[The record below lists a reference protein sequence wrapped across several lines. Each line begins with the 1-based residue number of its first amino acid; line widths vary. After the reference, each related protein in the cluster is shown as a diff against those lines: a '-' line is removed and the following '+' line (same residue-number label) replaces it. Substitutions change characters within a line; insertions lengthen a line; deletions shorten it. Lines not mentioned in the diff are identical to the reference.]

1 MTKRGRR
8 KPKPPSS
15 LPRSVD
21 GDVSLK
27 DLPRLSDPEFVESLC
42 LSLGI
47 LGKRTGETSKAEAAE
62 EERAVSLCWG
72 ELRCI
77 RPQMVPSDPKEQED
91 LLCSN
96 FVQNVAALCS
106 PKEGDGHGVLCKK
119 KFVAL
124 ILRDLAEDRLELK
137 VFMILLCLAE
147 NTIEQHKMFP
157 EGFADALPRT
167 LPSLRPGLLALLNS
181 LDEVE
186 AKTVV
191 PLPSAP
197 EGPEPAGVGYV
208 YAAAVKEMLR
218 NDSTW
223 RSFLRPYLQFL
234 LRGLREGRIA
244 AGVFRLRMEEAGGA
258 AGVRLR
264 PGLSL
269 ERNADC
275 FRLMLRRGDTNFRIL
290 AEEAGRGTPEG
301 KFYLQSGAA
310 EAPVLSDYERYL
322 RRRKVQVEKWEEER
336 RQFVEKQ
343 LRQKS
348 FPSPEKGK

>member
-181 LDEVE
+181 LDEVD
-186 AKTVV
+186 
-191 PLPSAP
+191 P
-197 EGPEPAGVGYV
+197 
-208 YAAAVKEMLR
+208 
-218 NDSTW
+218 
-223 RSFLRPYLQFL
+223 
-234 LRGLREGRIA
+234 
-244 AGVFRLRMEEAGGA
+244 
-258 AGVRLR
+258 
-264 PGLSL
+264 
-269 ERNADC
+269 
-275 FRLMLRRGDTNFRIL
+275 
-290 AEEAGRGTPEG
+290 
-301 KFYLQSGAA
+301 
-310 EAPVLSDYERYL
+310 
-322 RRRKVQVEKWEEER
+322 
-336 RQFVEKQ
+336 
-343 LRQKS
+343 
-348 FPSPEKGK
+348 